1 EKLFNAVESFYGRLL
16 GRALRNRKKILAGL
30 LAVFFASLALL
41 RFVGTDLFPDV
52 DTGEL
57 DIRVALDES
66 ARLEESE
73 KVALRLENLY
83 SNLVPEKRD
92 DYAFTGETE
101 QGIGVVLGMEEG
113 PNIAES
119 GAKLIDKEKRKRSA
133 KEIAAVL
140 RKEVKKIPGIERMT
154 VTATSMT
161 SQVLMGGGKQVEV
174 EIIGHDMA
182 VTDALARKV
191 KEIFEK
197 TPGAVDIRVSR
208 KKPRAEVWVRMDR
221 QKAAELGVSTAAVAS
236 ALRTA
241 YYGNE
246 ATKFRDAGDDFDI
259 FVRLDRE
266 NRSTLEGIGEIMVP
280 SMRPDVGLVKLK
292 NIARIEEALG
302 PVEINR
308 KDRERIVKVGADTY
322 KRSLGEVKAD
332 VEKELAKLDIPPG
345 MSITFGGEVEEQQ
358 KTFRDLSTLLIV
370 GIILVY
376 MVMVSQFESLKTP
389 FIIAFSVPFAFIGVI
404 WAFYLTGVTLSIMS
418 FMGII
423 LLVGVV
429 VNNAIVLVDYTN
441 ILRARGLNLFE
452 AIRQGGSNRLR
463 PVLMTTITTLFGM
476 MPLAFS
482 RGQGAEMW
490 RPFGITVIA
499 GLALSTLVT
508 LILVPII
515 YSLFEE
521 RAESKTRSH
530 EK

>member
-1 EKLFNAVESFYGRLL
+1 
-16 GRALRNRKKILAGL
+16 
-30 LAVFFASLALL
+30 
-41 RFVGTDLFPDV
+41 
-52 DTGEL
+52 
-57 DIRVALDES
+57 
-66 ARLEESE
+66 
-73 KVALRLENLY
+73 
-83 SNLVPEKRD
+83 
-92 DYAFTGETE
+92 
-101 QGIGVVLGMEEG
+101 
-113 PNIAES
+113 
-119 GAKLIDKEKRKRSA
+119 
-133 KEIAAVL
+133 
-140 RKEVKKIPGIERMT
+140 
-154 VTATSMT
+154 
-161 SQVLMGGGKQVEV
+161 
-174 EIIGHDMA
+174 
-182 VTDALARKV
+182 
-191 KEIFEK
+191 
-197 TPGAVDIRVSR
+197 
-208 KKPRAEVWVRMDR
+208 
-221 QKAAELGVSTAAVAS
+221 
-236 ALRTA
+236 
-241 YYGNE
+241 
-246 ATKFRDAGDDFDI
+246 
-259 FVRLDRE
+259 
-266 NRSTLEGIGEIMVP
+266 
-280 SMRPDVGLVKLK
+280 
-292 NIARIEEALG
+292 